1 MPTSYAKNKI
11 HIYNYVETHREK
23 VYDISKQWRNENRDL
38 NNERRRIAYDFKHS
52 FNIDKEWKR
61 FRNIELF

>member
-11 HIYNYVETHREK
+11 HIYNYVENNRDK
-23 VYDISKQWRNENRDL
+23 INGISKQWRDDNNEL
-38 NNERRRIAYDFKHS
+38 NNERRRQAYELKVC
-52 FNIDKEWKR
+52 FNREWKR

>member
-11 HIYNYVETHREK
+11 HIYNYVENNREK
-23 VYDISKQWRNENRDL
+23 VNKISKQWRDDNNEL
-38 NNERRRIAYDFKHS
+38 NNERRRMAYSFK
-52 FNIDKEWKR
+52 IEWKR

>member
-23 VYDISKQWRNENRDL
+23 VNKISKQWRDDNNEL
-38 NNERRRIAYDFKHS
+38 NNERRRMAYSFK
-52 FNIDKEWKR
+52 IEWKR

>member
-11 HIYNYVETHREK
+11 HIYNYVKTHKDK
-23 VYDISKQWRNENRDL
+23 VYDISKQWRDDNKDL
-38 NNERRRIAYDFKHS
+38 NNERRRKAYAKGMLP
-52 FNIDKEWKR
+52 FNREWNR